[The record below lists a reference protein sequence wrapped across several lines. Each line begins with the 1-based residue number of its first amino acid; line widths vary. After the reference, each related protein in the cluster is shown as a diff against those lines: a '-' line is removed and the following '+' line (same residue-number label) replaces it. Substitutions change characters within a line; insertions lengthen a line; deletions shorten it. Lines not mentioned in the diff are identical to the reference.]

1 MTCIVGLVNKGR
13 TYLGGDSA
21 GVSGLDITVRKDK
34 KVFSNGEFVMGFTS
48 SFRMGQVLQ
57 YDFVPPEVDDDDD
70 EDLMRY
76 MVKKFIPEVRKVFK
90 ETGYSKIDSNREAGG
105 CFLVGVRGRLFQV
118 DSDFQVGENMSGF
131 AAVGCG
137 ESYALGS
144 LLTTDKADENLKPK
158 WRLEMALLAA
168 STFSG
173 GVCEPFNFVHT
184 NV

>member
-76 MVKKFIPEVRKVFK
+76 MVKKFIPEV
-90 ETGYSKIDSNREAGG
+90 
-105 CFLVGVRGRLFQV
+105 
-118 DSDFQVGENMSGF
+118 
-131 AAVGCG
+131 
-137 ESYALGS
+137 
-144 LLTTDKADENLKPK
+144 
-158 WRLEMALLAA
+158 
-168 STFSG
+168 
-173 GVCEPFNFVHT
+173 
-184 NV
+184 